1 MNTTT
6 LPIWSKSLEIFRLEG
21 NVTNL
26 MYLAGEL
33 AKHDESVKEVDNS
46 DENYD
51 DSAKKKRT
59 N

>member
-1 MNTTT
+1 
-6 LPIWSKSLEIFRLEG
+6 
-21 NVTNL
+21 

-33 AKHDESVKEVDNS
+33 TKHDESVKEVDNS

-51 DSAKKKRT
+51 DSAKKKRK